1 MGQTVEQFMSQEI
14 VKKNRKIIQEL
25 VELSRG
31 CDTNKDRQVT
41 ERQGKQTVRKNPAK
55 ATVIPG

>member
-14 VKKNRKIIQEL
+14 VKNNRNIIQEL

-41 ERQGKQTVRKNPAK
+41 ER
-55 ATVIPG
+55 